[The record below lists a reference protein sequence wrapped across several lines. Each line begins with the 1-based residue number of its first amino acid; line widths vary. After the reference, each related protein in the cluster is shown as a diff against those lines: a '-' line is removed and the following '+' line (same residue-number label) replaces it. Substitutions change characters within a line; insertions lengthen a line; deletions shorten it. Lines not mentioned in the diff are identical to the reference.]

1 MPKKLAKKLRPVV
14 ASLPTEKIVKVG
26 YRDIQIKYV
35 SPDFK
40 TDDMTESY
48 GEYRPREGVILLQKV
63 LCGQEMVNTT
73 FHEIMHACVYVSGL
87 NQANGPLKED
97 DNEEIVVNNL
107 SNMIMCV
114 FRDNPWLLDYIKNNI
129 NKI

>member
-1 MPKKLAKKLRPVV
+1 MPKKLAKKIRPVV

-48 GEYRPREGVILLQKV
+48 GEYRP
-63 LCGQEMVNTT
+63 
-73 FHEIMHACVYVSGL
+73 S
-87 NQANGPLKED
+87 
-97 DNEEIVVNNL
+97 
-107 SNMIMCV
+107 
-114 FRDNPWLLDYIKNNI
+114 
-129 NKI
+129 

>member
-63 LCGQEMVNTT
+63 LCGQEMVKLH
-73 FHEIMHACVYVSGL
+73 FMRLCMHVY
-87 NQANGPLKED
+87 
-97 DNEEIVVNNL
+97 
-107 SNMIMCV
+107 M
-114 FRDNPWLLDYIKNNI
+114 FLDSIKPTVR
-129 NKI
+129 